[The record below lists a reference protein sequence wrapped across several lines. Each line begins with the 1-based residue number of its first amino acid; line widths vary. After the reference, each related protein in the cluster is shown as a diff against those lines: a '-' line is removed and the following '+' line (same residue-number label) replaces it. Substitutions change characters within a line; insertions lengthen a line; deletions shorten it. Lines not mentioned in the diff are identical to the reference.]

1 MSPPDADLIA
11 RVLVSDDRHA
21 FAELVKRHQSALRGF
36 LRSLTKGD
44 HALADDL
51 AQEALIEA
59 YRSLRRYEGASSFPT
74 WLLGIA
80 YNRFRGHLR
89 RRRADMVFMSRE
101 PDGIA
106 DGELSDPR
114 PSADMGQ
121 DLDAA
126 LSRLRPEEQAALR
139 LCYREGLSHEEAA
152 GLLGCPLGTLKSHI
166 MRAKAHLRPFL
177 EAYA

>member
-1 MSPPDADLIA
+1 VSPSDADLIA
-11 RVLVSDDRHA
+11 RVLVSSDRHA
-21 FAELVKRHQSALRGF
+21 FSELVKRNQSALRGF

-59 YRSLRRYEGASSFPT
+59 YRSLRQFEGGSRFST

-89 RRRADMVFMSRE
+89 RRREE
-101 PDGIA
+101 PVDTTQGSGA
-106 DGELSDPR
+106 EACA
-114 PSADMGQ
+114 SADPQPSSDVGQ

-126 LSRLRPEEQAALR
+126 IATLRPEEQVALR
-139 LCYREGLSHEEAA
+139 LCYRDGLSHEEAA
-152 GLLGCPLGTLKSHI
+152 GLMGCPLGTLKTHI
-166 MRAKAHLRPFL
+166 LRAKTRLRSFL
-177 EAYA
+177 DAYA

>member
-1 MSPPDADLIA
+1 VSPSDEDLIA

-21 FAELVKRHQSALRGF
+21 FTELVKRHQSALRGF
-36 LRSLTKGD
+36 LRGLTKGN

-51 AQEALIEA
+51 AQEALVEA
-59 YRSLRRYEGASSFPT
+59 YRGLRRFGGASSFST

-89 RRRADMVFMSRE
+89 RSEHAAGTSRE
-101 PDGIA
+101 AARIAGGDG
-106 DGELSDPR
+106 SDPR
-114 PSADMGQ
+114 FPTDVGQ

-139 LCYREGLSHEEAA
+139 LCYREGLTHEEAA

-166 MRAKAHLRPFL
+166 MRAKVQLRSFL
-177 EAYA
+177 EVYA

>member
-1 MSPPDADLIA
+1 MPPSDSDLIA
-11 RVLVSDDRHA
+11 RVLVSSDRHA
-21 FAELVKRHQSALRGF
+21 FSELVKRNQSALRGF
-36 LRSLTKGD
+36 LRGLTKGD

-59 YRSLRRYEGASSFPT
+59 YRSLRSFQGGSRFST

-89 RRRADMVFMSRE
+89 RRREE
-101 PDGIA
+101 PVDTSQESGVA
-106 DGELSDPR
+106 DGVAPDTQPL
-114 PSADMGQ
+114 ADIGQ

-126 LSRLRPEEQAALR
+126 LATLRPEEQVALR

-152 GLLGCPLGTLKSHI
+152 GLMGCPLGTVKTHI
-166 MRAKAHLRPFL
+166 LRAKTRLRSFL
-177 EAYA
+177 DAYA